1 MLIALVS
8 AKGSPGVTVS
18 TLALASAWHRPALVA
33 ECDPAGGSIAA
44 GMLRGQVEVEGRGL
58 FRVASAARR
67 GEDVLAELGRNVF
80 ALDDERR
87 LLWLPGLGDPA
98 RAPLVAEVLERVGA
112 TFRELDGVAG
122 VDVLADCGRL
132 SATTSPLP
140 ILRAAALTLLVVR
153 PTVASTTLAAAW
165 VAQLT
170 RELPASRLGVLA
182 VGPGEYR
189 AAEVSAALRLPV
201 RATLPDDPTAAAAF
215 AAGGVVPRP
224 TAVLLRA
231 AADAGGRLR
240 EAVESATLSWP
251 PPPPPSSV
259 DSPPAG
265 DRAEARR

>member
-18 TLALASAWHRPALVA
+18 GLALASAWHRPALVA

-58 FRVASAARR
+58 FRVATAARR
-67 GEDVLAELGRNVF
+67 GEDALAELGGNMF
-80 ALDDERR
+80 ALDEERR

-98 RAPLVAEVLERVGA
+98 RAPLVAEVAERVGA
-112 TFRELDGVAG
+112 TFRELDGAAG

-132 SATTSPLP
+132 SAAASTMP

-153 PTVASTTLAAAW
+153 PTVASTTPAAAW
-165 VAQLT
+165 VAHLS
-170 RELPASRLGVLA
+170 RELPVSRLGVLS

-201 RATLPDDPTAAAAF
+201 LATLPDDPATAAAF
-215 AAGGVVPRP
+215 ATGGAAPRP
-224 TAVLLRA
+224 TATLLKA

-240 EAVESATLSWP
+240 GAVESATLSWP
-251 PPPPPSSV
+251 APPSSSV
-259 DSPPAG
+259 GGPPAG